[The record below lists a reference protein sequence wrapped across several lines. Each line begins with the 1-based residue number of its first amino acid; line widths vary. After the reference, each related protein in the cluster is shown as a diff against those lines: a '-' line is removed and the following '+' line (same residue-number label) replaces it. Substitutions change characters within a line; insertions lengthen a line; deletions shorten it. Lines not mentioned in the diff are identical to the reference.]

1 MTAATAND
9 PQRAVLSSRVH
20 MRGPA
25 KIVAA
30 TGLLLAWPA
39 AATAQPDTDGGV
51 FTAAQAAAGRAAYE
65 QVCAECHRSDL
76 RGTAHGTE
84 LTGLGFMS
92 VWDARP
98 ARELFEYLREEMPPG
113 AGGALD
119 DETYLDISAY
129 ILQVNGLAAGEQPL
143 TAATEVAIGE
153 APAATEADLAAALAA
168 PDGSQ
173 MTEAQSAG
181 LLLRMPSAFPNKRV
195 ENFRP
200 VTDAELQQPPPGD
213 WLSWR
218 RTLDGH
224 GFSPL
229 DQVTRENVSRLRVAW
244 VLTMQEGNN
253 QPTPLVRDGV
263 MFLVNTNNV
272 VQALDGATGDVI
284 WEYSYP
290 FPPGA
295 LTLGGVTRSI
305 ALYRDKVFLSTY
317 DAAIVALD
325 ARTGEPL
332 WRTVKADYRQG
343 FTHTSGP
350 VVADGVLVSG
360 INGCERFKDDG
371 CFITGHDPDTGEE
384 LWRTSTI
391 ARGSDPNSSTWADV
405 AETFRAGG
413 DTWIPGSYDPRLG
426 LFYIGTAQA
435 KPWVAVSRRMSPLD
449 AALYTNSTIALDPHT
464 GEMEWHFQHVPGETL
479 DMDTV
484 YERVLIDA
492 AGGQWVLTIGKDGI
506 LWKLDRRTG
515 AFLDYTETVFQN
527 VFESI
532 DPRTGRVR
540 YRDDII
546 NAEVGQAVHAC
557 PSLYGGHNWQATAYY
572 APAHALVIPLLQ
584 ACGEMS
590 ARVVEM
596 VDGGGGFGGGG
607 PSLEMPGTGGRLGKL
622 AAYDVRT
629 MEEIWSHE
637 QRPALLTA
645 ALATAGG
652 LVFAGDV
659 DRYFKA
665 FDAETGEVLW
675 ESRLGQSPQG
685 FPVTY
690 TANGAQYI
698 AVPTGTGLFRGVTAA
713 LAPDIYQ
720 PTGGN
725 ALYVFELAGER

>member
-1 MTAATAND
+1 
-9 PQRAVLSSRVH
+9 
-20 MRGPA
+20 MRGLA
-25 KIVAA
+25 KTVAA
-30 TGLLLAWPA
+30 TGVLLSWSA
-39 AATAQPDTDGGV
+39 AATAQPDAAGGL

-65 QVCAECHRSDL
+65 QVCAECHRNDL

-84 LTGLGFMS
+84 LTGVGFMS

-98 ARELFEYLREEMPPG
+98 ARALFEYLREEMPPG
-113 AGGALD
+113 AGGSLE
-119 DETYLDISAY
+119 DETYLGIAAY
-129 ILQVNGLAAGEQPL
+129 ILQANGLAAGEQPL
-143 TAATEVAIGE
+143 SAATEVAIGE
-153 APAATEADLAAALAA
+153 APAGPPPDLAAALAV
-168 PDGSQ
+168 PDLTQQS
-173 MTEAQSAG
+173 EAQSAG
-181 LLLRMPSAFPNKRV
+181 FLVRMPSAFVNREV
-195 ENFRP
+195 AGFRP
-200 VTDAELQQPPPGD
+200 VTDAMLQQPPAGD
-213 WLSWR
+213 WLNWR

-229 DQVTRENVSRLRVAW
+229 DQVNRENVSRLRVAW
-244 VLTMQEGNN
+244 ALTMQEGNN
-253 QPTPLVRDGV
+253 QPTPLVHDGV
-263 MFLVNTNNV
+263 MYLVNSNNV
-272 VQALDGATGDVI
+272 VQAIDGATGDVI
-284 WEYSYP
+284 WEYRYG
-290 FPPGA
+290 FPPDSV
-295 LTLGGVTRSI
+295 TLGGVTRSI
-305 ALYRDKVFLSTY
+305 AIYRDKVFLATY
-317 DAAIVALD
+317 DAALLALD
-325 ARTGEPL
+325 ARTGEPV
-332 WRTVKADYRQG
+332 WRTVKADYRKG

-371 CFITGHDPDTGEE
+371 CFITGHDPETGAE

-391 ARGSDPNSSTWADV
+391 ARGSDPNSATWADV

-449 AALYTNSTIALDPHT
+449 AALYTNSTIALDPRT
-464 GEMEWHFQHVPGETL
+464 GEMAWHFQHVPGETL

-492 AGGQWVLTIGKDGI
+492 GGEQLVFTIGKDGI

-515 AFLDYTETVFQN
+515 AFLDYTETVYQN
-527 VFESI
+527 IFESI

-540 YRDDII
+540 YRADII
-546 NAEVGQAVHAC
+546 DAEIGQSVHSC
-557 PSLYGGHNWQATAYY
+557 PALYGGHNWQATSYHAET
-572 APAHALVIPLLQ
+572 HALVIPLLQ
-584 ACGEMS
+584 ACGEMA

-596 VDGGGGFGGGG
+596 VDGGGGYAGGG
-607 PSLEMPGTGGRLGKL
+607 PALEMPGTEGRLGKL

-637 QRPALLTA
+637 QRPAFLTA

-659 DRYFKA
+659 DRNFKA
-665 FDAETGEVLW
+665 FDVETGEVLW
-675 ESRLGQSPQG
+675 QSRLGQSPQG
-685 FPVTY
+685 FPVSY

-713 LAPDIYQ
+713 LSPEIYQ

>member
-1 MTAATAND
+1 MLFCRVPIEMKTDAI
-9 PQRAVLSSRVH
+9 VLMVSGS
-20 MRGPA
+20 
-25 KIVAA
+25 
-30 TGLLLAWPA
+30 LLWA
-39 AATAQPDTDGGV
+39 AAAAAQPTDPGGV

-65 QVCAECHRSDL
+65 QACAECHRSDL

-84 LTGLGFMS
+84 LSGVGFMS
-92 VWDARP
+92 VWGGRA
-98 ARELFEYLREEMPPG
+98 AAELFEHARSEMPPG
-113 AGGALD
+113 AGGSLE
-119 DETYLDISAY
+119 DETYLNIAAY
-129 ILQVNGLAAGEQPL
+129 ILQANGLGTGEQAL
-143 TAATEVAIGE
+143 SASTEVLIGE
-153 APAATEADLAAALAA
+153 APTADPADLAAAAAA
-168 PDGSQ
+168 PDGTQPS
-173 MTEAQSAG
+173 EAQMAG
-181 LLLRMPSAFPNKRV
+181 LVLAMPSAFVNGKV
-195 ENFRP
+195 EGFRP
-200 VTDAELQQPPPGD
+200 VTDAMLLQPPPGD
-213 WLSWR
+213 WLNWR

-224 GFSPL
+224 GYSPL

-253 QPTPLVRDGV
+253 QPTPLAHDGV
-263 MFLVNTNNV
+263 LYLVNPNNV

-284 WEYSYP
+284 WEYRYR
-290 FPPGA
+290 FPPDS

-305 ALYRDKVFLSTY
+305 AIYQDKVFLATY

-325 ARTGEPL
+325 ARTGEPV
-332 WRTVKADYRQG
+332 WRTVKADYKKG
-343 FTHTSGP
+343 FTHSSGP
-350 VVADGVLVSG
+350 VVAGGVLVSG

-371 CFITGHDPDTGEE
+371 CFITGHDPDTGAE

-391 ARGSDPNSSTWADV
+391 ARGSDPNSATWADV

-449 AALYTNSTIALDPHT
+449 AALYTNSTIALDPRT
-464 GEMEWHFQHVPGETL
+464 GAMAWHFQHVPGETL

-484 YERVLIDA
+484 YERVLIDT
-492 AGGQWVLTIGKDGI
+492 GGEQLVFTIGKDGI

-532 DPRTGRVR
+532 DPQTGRVK
-540 YRDDII
+540 YRADII
-546 NAEVGQAVHAC
+546 DAEIGQAVYSC
-557 PSLYGGHNWQATAYY
+557 PTLFGGHNWQATAYH
-572 APAHALVIPLLQ
+572 ADTHALVIPLLQ
-584 ACGEMS
+584 VCGDMA

-607 PSLEMPGTGGRLGKL
+607 PMYEMPDTEGRLGKL

-637 QRPALLTA
+637 QRPAFLTA
-645 ALATAGG
+645 ALTTGGG

-659 DRYFKA
+659 DRSIKA
-665 FDAETGEVLW
+665 FDVETGEVLW
-675 ESRLGQSPQG
+675 QSRLGQSPQG
-685 FPVTY
+685 FPISY
-690 TANGAQYI
+690 TAGGVQYI
-698 AVPTGTGLFRGVTAA
+698 AVPTGTGLFRTVTAT
-713 LAPDIYQ
+713 LSPEIYQ

-725 ALYVFELAGER
+725 ALYVFALVDGQ